1 MTNGA
6 IWLRID
12 LSTYHDFISTVK
24 SDLLLIEQRKQAFIP
39 VSELKQIE
47 LLLYT
52 LDSRLNELH
61 QVLPRLDTRRG
72 LINIGGKILKT
83 LFGTSIDSDVHLLH
97 DVVNDLHQ
105 RNIDIVHSLAN
116 QLTYVKDLSTTT
128 KINADAIAN
137 LSEFLSDQF
146 IQTHDELQSMDKNI
160 LVFNVTP
167 IGQGTLIMR
176 IRQIEFGL
184 LQLTQQV
191 DKLLNSLQFAIR

>member
-24 SDLLLIEQRKQAFIP
+24 SDLLLIEQRKQAFTP

-52 LDSRLNELH
+52 LDSRINELH
-61 QVLPRLDTRRG
+61 QVLPRLETRRG
-72 LINIGGKILKT
+72 LLNIGGKILKT
-83 LFGTSIDSDVHLLH
+83 LFGTSIDSDLHLLH
-97 DVVNDLHQ
+97 DVVNELHQ

-137 LSEFLSDQF
+137 LSKF
-146 IQTHDELQSMDKNI
+146 
-160 LVFNVTP
+160 
-167 IGQGTLIMR
+167 
-176 IRQIEFGL
+176 
-184 LQLTQQV
+184 
-191 DKLLNSLQFAIR
+191 

>member
-1 MTNGA
+1 
-6 IWLRID
+6 
-12 LSTYHDFISTVK
+12 
-24 SDLLLIEQRKQAFIP
+24 
-39 VSELKQIE
+39 
-47 LLLYT
+47 
-52 LDSRLNELH
+52 
-61 QVLPRLDTRRG
+61 
-72 LINIGGKILKT
+72 LKT
-83 LFGTSIDSDVHLLH
+83 LFGTSIDFDVHLLH

-176 IRQIEFGL
+176 IRQREFGL

-191 DKLLNSLQFAIR
+191 DKMFNSLQFAIR